1 MVFSAAVGHW
11 HITGQRIDLTRK
23 SHISSQNADNTVA
36 YTLTL
41 YHSSCLSLQTAV
53 VGAVWKP

>member
-23 SHISSQNADNTVA
+23 SHKTIQNAENIVA
-36 YTLTL
+36 CVDFIPKR
-41 YHSSCLSLQTAV
+41 SLSLQTAV

>member
-23 SHISSQNADNTVA
+23 SHISSQNADNVA
-36 YTLTL
+36 CILTL